1 MGLLQDPGKKQGKP
15 ALTQG
20 ARGAGRRVR
29 EPEEAIEEEGS
40 PASRTRVNE
49 EESSQSL
56 RLVLYVVVAPLV
68 RSWT

>member
-1 MGLLQDPGKKQGKP
+1 M
-15 ALTQG
+15 
-20 ARGAGRRVR
+20 GAGRRVR